1 VKIPNIYVYS
11 ILAIGIIFSVP
22 MLLNNIQAQMTDI
35 VDQASTNA
43 TNATNSTLQNQTA
56 QTAGAA
62 QNQTAQTAGAAQNQ
76 TAQTAG
82 AAQNQTA
89 QTAGAAQNQTMSQ
102 DTQVLMTLGIP
113 ELKENLMDAKE
124 SLADGEIEEALTGIT
139 DVENQF
145 LLLQNKT
152 KLTGDF
158 QKIKESVSQRD
169 IAKALDDITKAQNEI
184 IKAETEVFKA
194 QLSNPELIT
203 GQDDEENG
211 DGN

>member
-1 VKIPNIYVYS
+1 MKIPNIYVYS

-22 MLLNNIQAQMTDI
+22 TLLNNIQAQTTDI

-43 TNATNSTLQNQTA
+43 TNATNSTL
-56 QTAGAA
+56 

-194 QLSNPELIT
+194 QLSNPELVT

>member
-1 VKIPNIYVYS
+1 MKIPNIYVYS
-11 ILAIGIIFSVP
+11 ILVIGIIFSVP
-22 MLLNNIQAQMTDI
+22 TLLNNIQAQTTDI

-43 TNATNSTLQNQTA
+43 TNATNSTL
-56 QTAGAA
+56 
-62 QNQTAQTAGAAQNQ
+62 
-76 TAQTAG
+76 
-82 AAQNQTA
+82 QNQTA

-194 QLSNPELIT
+194 QLSNPELVT